1 MHVLTESHDNTLEGQ
16 CSIAIIVIITATTT
30 TTIII
35 IIIII
40 YYGVEGGKDYD
51 SGDKSDG
58 D

>member
-16 CSIAIIVIITATTT
+16 CSIAIIVIITTTT
-30 TTIII
+30 TIIII